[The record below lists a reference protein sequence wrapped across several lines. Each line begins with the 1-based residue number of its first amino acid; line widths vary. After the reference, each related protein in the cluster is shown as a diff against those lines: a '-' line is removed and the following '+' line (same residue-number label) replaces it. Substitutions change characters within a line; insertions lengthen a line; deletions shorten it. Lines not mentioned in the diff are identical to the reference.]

1 MLDKISKTTIEQN
14 ATFFLKIFYKKHLY
28 NELSFVALLDELV
41 IKKKLLYI
49 MLILRYFRLFKIVL
63 KNNF

>member
-41 IKKKLLYI
+41 IKKIYI
-49 MLILRYFRLFKIVL
+49 IYYVNFKIF
-63 KNNF
+63 KAF

>member
-41 IKKKLLYI
+41 IKKNYYI
-49 MLILRYFRLFKIVL
+49 LC
-63 KNNF
+63 